1 MNLDSFS
8 HIHIIGVGGSG
19 MSAIARVLAERG
31 FSVSGSDMQESKFSA
46 ELRKLG
52 VRIHIGHSATYVSDA
67 ELVVRSSAIPDSNPE
82 VVAARLAGV
91 SVLKR
96 SEFLGSMMAGQIGI
110 AVAGTHGKTTTTSMI
125 AQVLIEAGLDPTV
138 VVGGIVPMLGSNA
151 RAGNGDHFLIEADEY
166 DRMFLGLDYEIAL
179 INNLEHDHPDIFE
192 DDAAYVDAFAQF
204 AAQTPAHGQLILNG
218 DDELSKPLGEQ
229 AVCDIYRVGLS
240 DASDLWAEDIRP
252 NQLGGNDFIV
262 MERGNLLGIA
272 RLRVPGEHNVRNA
285 LMAIAVTHSIGV
297 DFHHIR
303 KGLAEFGG
311 VGRRFQELGT
321 VGNVTVIDDY
331 AHHPTEI
338 RATLAAAQQHFVG
351 RTVWAV
357 WQPHTYSR
365 VKLHFDAFTA
375 AFADADK
382 AIALDIYRSRE
393 RDTLG
398 MSSALLVNAM
408 VHPYAKHI
416 NTIEAAATYIL
427 DRISP
432 DDVVITLSAG
442 DGNRV
447 GTLVLDGL
455 RERSAV

>member
-19 MSAIARVLAERG
+19 MSAIAHVLAMRG

-52 VRIHIGHSATYVSDA
+52 VRVHIGHSATYVSDA

-82 VVAARLAGV
+82 VIAARQAGV
-91 SVLKR
+91 QVLKR
-96 SEFLGSMMAGQIGI
+96 SEFLGSLMAGSIGV

-125 AQVLIEAGLDPTV
+125 AQILIEAGLDPTV
-138 VVGGIVPMLGSNA
+138 IVGGIVPMLGSNA
-151 RAGNGDHFLIEADEY
+151 RAGAGDHFVIEADEY
-166 DRMFLGLDYEIAL
+166 DRMFLGLTYEIAL

-192 DDAAYVDAFAQF
+192 DDASYVAAFAQF
-204 AAQTPAHGQLILNG
+204 AAKTPAHGQLILNG
-218 DDELSKPLGEQ
+218 DDRLSQPLAEQ
-229 AVCDIYRVGLS
+229 VDCDVYRVGLS
-240 DASDLWAEDIRP
+240 DQSDLWAEDIRP
-252 NQLGGNDFIV
+252 NSQGGDDFIV
-262 MERGNLLGIA
+262 MERGELLGIA
-272 RLRVPGEHNVRNA
+272 RLRVPGKHNVRNA
-285 LMAIAVTHSIGV
+285 LMAIAVAHSIGI

-311 VGRRFQELGT
+311 VGRRFQEVGT
-321 VGNVTVIDDY
+321 AGGVLVIDDY
-331 AHHPTEI
+331 GHHPTEI
-338 RATLAAAQQHFVG
+338 EVTLAAAKQRFAG

-365 VKLHFDAFTA
+365 VKLHFDAFID

-382 AIALDIYRSRE
+382 AIVLGIYRSRE

-398 MSSALLVNAM
+398 MSNQLIVDSM
-408 VHPYAKHI
+408 DHPYARHI
-416 NTIEAAATYIL
+416 DTIEAAANYIL

-455 RERSAV
+455 HERMAQ